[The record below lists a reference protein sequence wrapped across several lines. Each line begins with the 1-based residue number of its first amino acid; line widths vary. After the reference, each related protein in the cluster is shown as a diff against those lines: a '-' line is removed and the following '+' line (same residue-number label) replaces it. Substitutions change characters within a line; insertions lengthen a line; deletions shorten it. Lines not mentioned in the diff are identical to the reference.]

1 MRRVKT
7 RFIHLYKQK
16 LISMANM
23 SYCRFQNTYN
33 DLIDCYDNLNGSL
46 SESEKRYR
54 ERLVELCQS
63 IVDEFNP
70 EEDFDDE
77 E

>member
-1 MRRVKT
+1 
-7 RFIHLYKQK
+7 
-16 LISMANM
+16 MANM

-70 EEDFDDE
+70 SCQNEDDNDE

>member
-1 MRRVKT
+1 
-7 RFIHLYKQK
+7 
-16 LISMANM
+16 MANM
-23 SYCRFQNTYN
+23 SYCRFQNTYR
-33 DLIDCYDNLNGSL
+33 DLIDCYDNLNDFV

-54 ERLVELCQS
+54 ERLVELCQN

-70 EEDFDDE
+70 EEEEDE

>member
-1 MRRVKT
+1 
-7 RFIHLYKQK
+7 
-16 LISMANM
+16 MANM
-23 SYCRFQNTYN
+23 SYCRFQNTYR
-33 DLIDCYDNLNGSL
+33 DLTDCYDNLNGSL
-46 SESEKRYR
+46 SESEKLYR
-54 ERLVELCQS
+54 ARLVELCQS